1 MKHRGT
7 LLIAAIAGVTAA
19 QVAVADTVYD
29 APYPVLQAANQDT
42 TYGCLI
48 CHAEK
53 RRSFTLGVHSE
64 RGMKCHDCHGGN
76 PDSFERATAHSGR
89 FLGNPDKFETIDLCS
104 SCHSDANQMRQY
116 GIPADQ
122 LAEYRTSMHG
132 ELLLERRNT
141 DAPTCTGCHDAH
153 TILRPEDARSNVYP
167 TNIPTT
173 CARCHQNE
181 ELMAKY
187 GLPTS
192 QFERYRAS
200 AHGIAVFER
209 SNFAAP
215 TCMGCHGSHAALP
228 PGVTEV
234 VNVCERCHVLI
245 GRAFNQGPHWAP
257 EGEGKLPGCLGCHS
271 NHGTE
276 RVPPDSIASVC
287 ANCHEP
293 DSRAGLMGAELQEDL
308 VHAAENIALAEHAIE
323 ELLLTGRKVTDE
335 RFRYQT
341 ALTNYRQM
349 GLPLHSFDLA
359 MMDDLSRRVSSNTE
373 LVRATAEARA
383 EARWEHKLLLV
394 PVWFLAFSAMAFV
407 WFRLRDLKRKD

>member
-1 MKHRGT
+1 MRALGI
-7 LLIAAIAGVTAA
+7 LLTVALLGVTVTELAA
-19 QVAVADTVYD
+19 ADATYAASRHAV
-29 APYPVLQAANQDT
+29 QAADQDS

-64 RGMKCHDCHGGN
+64 RGLKCHDCHGGN
-76 PDSFERATAHSGR
+76 PDSFERATAHGGR
-89 FLGNPDKFETIDLCS
+89 FLGSPDKFQTIDLCS
-104 SCHSDANQMRQY
+104 SCHSDPNQMRQY
-116 GIPADQ
+116 GIPSDQ

-132 ELLLERRNT
+132 RLLLEQRNT
-141 DAPTCTGCHDAH
+141 DAPTCTDCHDAH

-167 TNIPTT
+167 TNIPAT
-173 CARCHQNE
+173 CARCHQNV

-187 GLPTS
+187 DLPTN
-192 QFERYRAS
+192 QFEEYRAS

-245 GRAFNQGPHWAP
+245 GQAFNQGPHWGPSGAD
-257 EGEGKLPGCLGCHS
+257 GLPGCLGCHS

-276 RVPPDSIASVC
+276 RVAPDSITFVC
-287 ANCHEP
+287 ADCHESG
-293 DSRAGLMGAELQEDL
+293 SRAGLMGAELQEDL
-308 VHAAENIALAEHAIE
+308 VRAAESIALADSSIE
-323 ELLLTGRKVTDE
+323 QLLSTGSKVTDE

-341 ALTNYRQM
+341 ALTNYGQM
-349 GLPLHSFDLA
+349 ALALHSLDLDVI
-359 MMDDLSRRVSSNTE
+359 DDLSRRVSSNTE

-394 PVWFLAFSAMAFV
+394 PVWFLALSAMTFV
-407 WFRLRDLKRKD
+407 WFRLRDLRR

>member
-1 MKHRGT
+1 MSLRKT
-7 LLIAAIAGVTAA
+7 VLILAFA
-19 QVAVADTVYD
+19 QVA
-29 APYPVLQAANQDT
+29 APEFVSASEGYTAFYYAMEVVQQDS

-64 RGMKCHDCHGGN
+64 RGLKCHDCHGGN

-89 FLGNPDKFETIDLCS
+89 FLGSPDKLETIELCS

-116 GIPADQ
+116 GIPSDQ

-132 ELLLERRNT
+132 KLLLEQRNT
-141 DAPTCTGCHDAH
+141 DAPTCTDCHDAH

-173 CARCHQNE
+173 CARCHQDE
-181 ELMAKY
+181 QLMAKY
-187 GLPTS
+187 GLPTN
-192 QFERYRAS
+192 QFEQYRAS
-200 AHGIAVFER
+200 AHGIAVFEK

-245 GRAFNQGPHWAP
+245 GQAFNQGPHWGASSRDA
-257 EGEGKLPGCLGCHS
+257 LPGCLGCHT

-276 RVPPDSIASVC
+276 RVPPDSITFVC

-293 DSRAGLMGAELQEDL
+293 GSRAELIAAELQED
-308 VHAAENIALAEHAIE
+308 VARAAESIALADSSIE
-323 ELLLTGRKVTDE
+323 QLLSTGRKVTDE

-341 ALTNYRQM
+341 AITNYGQM
-349 GLPLHSFDLA
+349 ALALHSLDLD

-394 PVWFLAFSAMAFV
+394 PVWFLALSAMTFV
-407 WFRLRDLKRKD
+407 WFRLRDLSR

>member
-1 MKHRGT
+1 VRSLGIFLT
-7 LLIAAIAGVTAA
+7 
-19 QVAVADTVYD
+19 VAVLGATVAEFAAADVTYAASHPAV
-29 APYPVLQAANQDT
+29 QAAGQDS

-64 RGMKCHDCHGGN
+64 RGLKCHDCHGGN
-76 PDSFERATAHSGR
+76 PDSFERATAHGGR
-89 FLGNPDKFETIDLCS
+89 FLGSPDKFQTIDLCS
-104 SCHSDANQMRQY
+104 SCHSDPNQMRQY
-116 GIPADQ
+116 GIPSDQ

-132 ELLLERRNT
+132 RLLLEQRNT
-141 DAPTCTGCHDAH
+141 DAPTCTDCHDAH

-173 CARCHQNE
+173 CARCHQNV

-187 GLPTS
+187 SLPTN
-192 QFERYRAS
+192 QFEEYRIS
-200 AHGIAVFER
+200 AHGVAVFER

-245 GRAFNQGPHWAP
+245 GQAFNQGPHWGPSGADAR
-257 EGEGKLPGCLGCHS
+257 PGCLGCHS

-276 RVPPDSIASVC
+276 RVAPDSITFVC
-287 ANCHEP
+287 ANCHESG
-293 DSRAGLMGAELQEDL
+293 SRAGLMGEELQEDL
-308 VHAAENIALAEHAIE
+308 VRAAESIALADSSIE
-323 ELLLTGRKVTDE
+323 QLLSTGRKVTDE

-341 ALTNYRQM
+341 ALTNYGQM
-349 GLPLHSFDLA
+349 ALALHSLDLD
-359 MMDDLSRRVSSNTE
+359 MIDDLSRRVSSNTE

-394 PVWFLAFSAMAFV
+394 PVWFLALSAMTFV
-407 WFRLRDLKRKD
+407 WFRLRDLRR